1 MNRIIKKKKI
11 SKKIYYVVKTSEI
24 KDKDI
29 FKICKI
35 IKNENHLSILSK
47 LSIKLLAKLLISLLN
62 EKNYFYLIL
71 EDKKIVGYIIF
82 SRKYENLIKFFFK
95 QKYKIILDLLKNIRI
110 IEITKLIINFF
121 LFKDKVKYKTLRINS
136 HLSFLAIARKYQSK
150 GLGRFLLDAST
161 YDFVKKNSLKKI
173 YVIASDQRT
182 INFYEKKVGFKYFFQ
197 FIEYG
202 KIQRVLFKKF

>member
-1 MNRIIKKKKI
+1 M
-11 SKKIYYVVKTSEI
+11 
-24 KDKDI
+24 
-29 FKICKI
+29 
-35 IKNENHLSILSK
+35 
-47 LSIKLLAKLLISLLN
+47 ISLLN

>member
-24 KDKDI
+24 EDKDI